1 MSRDIKIDKLVLSA
15 GGTADKLEKSVRLLK
30 IISGMQPVKIKSK
43 KRIPSLN
50 VRPGLEVGCKVTLR
64 REKIAPLLKRLLQT
78 INNEIKEKQIE
89 NNCFSFGIPE
99 YIEIPGA
106 EYQRDIGI
114 LGFNIT
120 VSFSR
125 MGKRVSERKIKRG
138 KIPKKQEVGKEEIIE
153 YMGKHYNLKV
163 IRKEKQEGE
172 KNDSE

>member
-1 MSRDIKIDKLVLSA
+1 MSRDIKIDKIVLSA
-15 GGTADKLEKSVRLLK
+15 GGTADKLEKSVKLLK

-89 NNCFSFGIPE
+89 NNHFSFGIPE

-125 MGKRVSERKIKRG
+125 NGKRVSKRKIKRG
-138 KIPKKQEVGKEEIIE
+138 KIPKRQEVSKEEIAD
-153 YMGKHYNLKV
+153 YMNKHYDLKV

-172 KNDSE
+172 KNDS